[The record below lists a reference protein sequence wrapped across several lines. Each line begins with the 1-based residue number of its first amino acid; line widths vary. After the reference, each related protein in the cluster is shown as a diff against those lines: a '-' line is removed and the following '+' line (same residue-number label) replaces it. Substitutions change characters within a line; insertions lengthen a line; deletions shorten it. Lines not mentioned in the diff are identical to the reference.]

1 MLPSREKGETFI
13 IALLMFIGML
23 FETLGVG
30 LVVPVVSL
38 LIDQNSLNNYPF
50 IQNFILQFTF
60 CRRRKFCISYFV
72 TLFCVCIFN
81 KEYLFISYK
90 FL

>member
-1 MLPSREKGETFI
+1 MKFI

-38 LIDQNSLNNYPF
+38 LIDCKCKAAKSQPPVHVYLIS
-50 IQNFILQFTF
+50 
-60 CRRRKFCISYFV
+60 RKISFFV
-72 TLFCVCIFN
+72 EL
-81 KEYLFISYK
+81 
-90 FL
+90 

>member
-1 MLPSREKGETFI
+1 MIKKLYEMLPSREKGETFI

-38 LIDQNSLNNYPF
+38 LIDQNSLIIIHLY
-50 IQNFILQFTF
+50 
-60 CRRRKFCISYFV
+60 K
-72 TLFCVCIFN
+72 TLFCN
-81 KEYLFISYK
+81 L
-90 FL
+90 LL